1 MSENIDTILGELP
14 RLLVEQAYK
23 KLLSGVDLTASE
35 MKVCLDICKQYS
47 PENLGEKTVENI
59 MDLPFSEDDGELN
72 SPSH

>member
-1 MSENIDTILGELP
+1 MSDNIEQILGDLP

-23 KLLSGVDLTASE
+23 KLMSGDDLTASE

-59 MDLPFSEDDGELN
+59 MDLPFSEDDGELS